1 MKNQNYTIWAK
12 IKDWHSLTEIRTP
25 QSQDSTDEENKPHES
40 DATNSSVQPSV
51 VDLIPALMKLLYDII
66 TYPYS
71 NISKRIKR
79 LSMSA
84 RMFEQAKRE
93 GLEKGLIIESSAG
106 QTIFLIPTKKAYAAL
121 NIDCPYK
128 RAPDEHSFY
137 VGAVVYV
144 LKKHPHYRSVTPEA
158 KIGSSNAS
166 ADCITIAHDG
176 TRKSWE
182 ITLSTT
188 NVLANAAKY
197 TVTDFATITF
207 VCRDYKLKEA
217 VKACCRE
224 GSLDPN
230 LLSRLDYTHISA
242 LIQRQRK
249 MYAY

>member
-1 MKNQNYTIWAK
+1 MRNQNNAIWTNN
-12 IKDWHSLTEIRTP
+12 KDWYPLTEIPTAEN
-25 QSQDSTDEENKPHES
+25 QDSTDERQKPQVS
-40 DATNSSVQPSV
+40 DDTPAPVKSNV
-51 VDLIPALMKLLYDII
+51 PALSPALTKLLYDII

-71 NISKRIKR
+71 TVSTRTKR
-79 LSMSA
+79 LMSA

-93 GLEKGLIIESSAG
+93 GLEKGLMIESSAG
-106 QTIFLIPTKKAYAAL
+106 KRIFLVPTKKAYAAL

-176 TRKSWE
+176 TRYAFE

-197 TVTDFATITF
+197 TGTDFVTITF

-224 GSLDPN
+224 GGLDPN
-230 LLSRLDYTHISA
+230 LLGRLDFTHFSA
-242 LIQRQRK
+242 LLQRQRK
-249 MYAY
+249 MYGY